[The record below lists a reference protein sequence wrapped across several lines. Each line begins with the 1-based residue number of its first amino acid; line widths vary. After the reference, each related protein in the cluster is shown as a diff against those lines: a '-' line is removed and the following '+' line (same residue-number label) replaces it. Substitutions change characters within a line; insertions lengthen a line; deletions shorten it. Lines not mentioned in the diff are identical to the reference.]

1 MIVISSC
8 HNYLMSIKDELDKEL
23 NSLLLEKEGKH
34 PDQIVRNIRIKE
46 GYDKEAIEIRNQVDE
61 DNMIGCLKEI
71 FEWYASH
78 ANVSFSY
85 LSGIVPRWGYPGN
98 NIREIALRNF
108 PDEKDKKEFVFYV
121 VLNKRWFRAGFK
133 KHYWVKISL
142 HYDQYRKS
150 LAYSLYTTDRILVTR
165 WERYDN
171 KFYDKSSLLEFIKTR
186 LISKLT
192 SSSFKKID
200 YWDTYHFEKTG
211 LS

>member
-34 PDQIVRNIRIKE
+34 PDQIARNIRIKE
-46 GYDKEAIEIRNQVDE
+46 EYDKEAIEIRNQVNE
-61 DNMIGCLKEI
+61 DNIIGCLKEI

-85 LSGIVPRWGYPGN
+85 LSGIVPKWRGD
-98 NIREIALRNF
+98 NIREIALRHF
-108 PDEKDKKEFVFYV
+108 PDEKDRKKFVFYV

-133 KHYWVKISL
+133 KHYWVSIAL
-142 HYDQYRKS
+142 YYDQYRKS
-150 LAYSLYTTDRILVTR
+150 LAYSLYTTDRIFNTR
-165 WERYDN
+165 WEPDDN
-171 KFYDKSSLLEFIKTR
+171 KFYDKSSLLECIKTC
-186 LISKLT
+186 LITKLT